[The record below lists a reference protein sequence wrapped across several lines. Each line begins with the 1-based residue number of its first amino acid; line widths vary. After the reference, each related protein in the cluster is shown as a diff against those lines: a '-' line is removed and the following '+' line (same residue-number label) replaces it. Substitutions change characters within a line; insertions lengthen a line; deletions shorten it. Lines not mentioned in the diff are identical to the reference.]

1 MKTVLGP
8 GSNISMASE
17 KNRIS
22 NKKRWEEN
30 NLEWWLVIISIN
42 NTFSLMND
50 NKEGEGRDPFDY

>member
-30 NLEWWLVIISIN
+30 NLEWWLVIIPIN